1 MKAVG
6 TAHVFLRDYNIQGGP
21 KKRYP
26 NFIFAITSVNVH
38 RF

>member
-1 MKAVG
+1 MLKVYILK
-6 TAHVFLRDYNIQGGP
+6 VKENLQSGP

-26 NFIFAITSVNVH
+26 NFIFAVTSVNVH